1 MKVALLCLVACFAA
15 GFGLYQGT
23 AQAPQKPEE
32 LAQKSAEAW
41 LVLTDGGKFA
51 ESWDEAAAAF
61 KAAVTKE
68 QWIDALKKARTP
80 LGTVGSRKLKNAT
93 YAKNSPG
100 APAGEYVIMQYDTN
114 FENKNAAVETIT
126 PMVDKDGKWRVSG
139 YYVK

>member
-1 MKVALLCLVACFAA
+1 MKTGWLCLVVCFAA
-15 GFGLYQGT
+15 GFSLYQAT

-41 LVLTDGGKFA
+41 LVLTDGGRFA

-68 QWIDALKKARTP
+68 QWIDALQKGRRP

-93 YAKNSPG
+93 HAKNPPG
-100 APAGEYVIMQYDTN
+100 APSGEYVIMQYDTN
-114 FENKNAAVETIT
+114 FENKSAAVETIT
-126 PMVDKDGKWRVSG
+126 PMLDKDGKWRVSG
-139 YYVK
+139 YFVK